1 MCELTGFKTLPKW
14 LKTKYLE
21 AVNHKCQSCNSTK
34 NLEIHRIKRGNKNGL
49 YTLVPL
55 NHKSN
60 NIKVLC
66 KECHK
71 KYHYKEQ
78 GCGK

>member
-1 MCELTGFKTLPKW
+1 MELKGFEKCPNW
-14 LKTKYLE
+14 LRKKYIE
-21 AVNHKCQSCNSTK
+21 AVNYKCQGCGSK
-34 NLEIHRIKRGNKNGL
+34 DNLQIHRIKRGNSHGL

-55 NHKSN
+55 NHKHN

-66 KECHK
+66 KDCHK
-71 KYHYKEQ
+71 LIHSKEL